1 MTRVQ
6 YVGDPTN
13 RVEVGDGSAVTVV
26 EALAASLAAAA
37 RHNPNDT
44 DPPAAVL
51 WSDPNAL
58 WQSVIPHLRRL
69 MPQLLVL
76 GEFDPELRTGPAIW
90 LRCMI
95 ERTLEHPRIPDDATP
110 AIYLPAVSRQVL
122 GAADT
127 CPDHLK
133 PLVELQFRG
142 VCWTQKSGRDW
153 TVEAFLVSKVGG
165 LGLDVARD
173 ADTRQSMLRAL
184 TELATTPVRALTG
197 RRIEAEDFDRLFS
210 SDPDRDLLVWL
221 NDAAGVKDEW
231 EAGRWSAFRSRCK
244 ADLGFDPDK
253 DGELAAAERLG
264 RREGA
269 WRSIWTRFV
278 ESPALYRGIPELLRR
293 AKPDELFVERSSWP
307 QENEADEDELRRA
320 LLELGGQAPPA
331 ARARVIEL
339 EHRHSERRDW
349 VWAKLGEAPLAHAV
363 AHLAVIAERSSTQ
376 LGGGSAA
383 EMARSYA
390 DGAWEIDAAALS
402 SIAAVKTAT
411 DTRAVSRALDAI
423 YRPWLEAAAVHLQSL
438 EANEPGAIRDAEAT
452 YETKV
457 ESGTV
462 MLFADGLRFDLAQR
476 LIERLHARGLSATC
490 AARWSG
496 LPTVT
501 ATAKPAVSPVRAGIT
516 GVSPGDDFRPVTA
529 AELRPLTP
537 DRFHRLLADAGI
549 AYLGATDDGDPAGR
563 AWTESGQIDRLG
575 HSLKGALA
583 GGIDSQ
589 IDSLLERVESLC
601 AAGWRE
607 VRVVTDHGWLWLPG
621 GLPKVELPKYLTRSR
636 WARCAAIAGES
647 AVQTPVVSWHWNLQA
662 PVAVAPGI
670 ACFEAGHEYAHGGVS
685 LQESLIPSVRVT
697 AGTRSAA
704 AQAKIT
710 DVAWVGLRCR
720 VRVDGAEGQLR
731 VDLRQRVGDP
741 ASSISTSRSVDDAG
755 AASLLVADDDLEGAS
770 AVVVVL
776 DAEDRVIAK
785 QSTIIGGEE

>member
-1 MTRVQ
+1 MAPDDQ
-6 YVGDPTN
+6 SG
-13 RVEVGDGSAVTVV
+13 VTVV

-44 DPPAAVL
+44 DAPAAVL
-51 WSDPNAL
+51 WSDPNAT
-58 WQSVIPHLRRL
+58 WQPVIPHLLRL

-76 GEFDPELRTGPAIW
+76 GEFDPERRTGPAIW
-90 LRCMI
+90 LRCMV
-95 ERTLEHPRIPDDATP
+95 ERTLESPHIPDDATP
-110 AIYLPAVSRQVL
+110 IFYLPAVSRQEL
-122 GAADT
+122 GAPDT
-127 CPDHLK
+127 CPDRLK

-153 TVEAFLVSKVGG
+153 TVEAFLVAKDGG

-173 ADTRQSMLRAL
+173 GDTRQSMLRAL
-184 TELATTPVRALTG
+184 AELATTPVRALTG

-221 NDAAGVKDEW
+221 NDAAGVRDGW
-231 EAGRWSAFRSRCK
+231 EPVRWSAFRSRCK
-244 ADLGFDPDK
+244 ADLDFDPEK
-253 DGELAAAERLG
+253 DGEIAAAERLG

-269 WRSIWTRFV
+269 WTSIWERFV
-278 ESPALYRGIPELLRR
+278 ESPALYGGVPDVLRR

-307 QENEADEDELRRA
+307 QENKADEDELRKA
-320 LLELGGQAPPA
+320 LLRLEDQAPPD

-339 EHRHSERRDW
+339 EYRHSERRDW

-363 AHLAVIAERSSTQ
+363 AHLAVIAERASTH

-390 DGAWEIDAAALS
+390 DGAWEIDAAALFSIS
-402 SIAAVKTAT
+402 SVKTAA
-411 DTRAVSRALDAI
+411 DTRAVSHALDAI
-423 YRPWLEAAAVHLQSL
+423 YRPWLEEAALHLQSL
-438 EANEPGAIRDAEAT
+438 EATDPGAIRDAEAT
-452 YETKV
+452 YETKI

-476 LIERLHARGLSATC
+476 MIERLRARELSATC

-501 ATAKPAVSPVRAGIT
+501 ATAKPAVSPVRAEIT

-529 AELRPLTP
+529 ADQRPVTP
-537 DRFHRLLADAGI
+537 DRFRRLLADAGF
-549 AYLGATDDGDPAGR
+549 AYLGATETGDPAGR
-563 AWTESGQIDRLG
+563 AWTESGQIDSLG

-583 GGIDSQ
+583 AGIDSQ
-589 IDSLLERVESLC
+589 IDSLVERVESLC

-607 VRVVTDHGWLWLPG
+607 VQVVTDHGWLWLPG
-621 GLPKVELPKYLTRSR
+621 GLPKVDLPKYLTRSR

-697 AGTRSAA
+697 AGKRSAA

-710 DVAWVGLRCR
+710 DVSWTGLRCR

-741 ASSISTSRSVDDAG
+741 ASSISTSRPVDDGG

>member
-1 MTRVQ
+1 MVPDNQST
-6 YVGDPTN
+6 
-13 RVEVGDGSAVTVV
+13 VTVI

-44 DPPAAVL
+44 DVPAAVL
-51 WSDPNAL
+51 WSDPNAI
-58 WQSVIPHLRRL
+58 WQPVIPHLRRL
-69 MPQLLVL
+69 MPHLLVL
-76 GEFDPELRTGPAIW
+76 GDFDPELRTGPAIW

-142 VCWTQKSGRDW
+142 VCWTQKNGRDW
-153 TVEAFLVSKVGG
+153 TVEAFLVSEVGG

-173 ADTRQSMLRAL
+173 ADTRRSMLRAL

-221 NDAAGVKDEW
+221 NDAAGAKDEW
-231 EAGRWSAFRSRCK
+231 AAARWSAFRSRCQ

-269 WRSIWTRFV
+269 WTSIWDRFV

-307 QENEADEDELRRA
+307 QDNEADEDELRRA
-320 LLELGGQAPPA
+320 LLDLEGQAPPA

-339 EHRHSERRDW
+339 ERRHAERRDW

-363 AHLAVIAERSSTQ
+363 AHLAVIAERASTQ

-390 DGAWEIDAAALS
+390 DGAWEIDAAALF
-402 SIAAVKTAT
+402 SIASVKTAA
-411 DTRAVSRALDAI
+411 DTRAVSHALDAI
-423 YRPWLEAAAVHLQSL
+423 YRPWLEEAALHLQSL
-438 EANEPGAIRDAEAT
+438 EATEPGAIRDAATT

-476 LIERLHARGLSATC
+476 MIDRLRARGLSATC

-529 AELRPLTP
+529 ADRRPVTP
-537 DRFHRLLADAGI
+537 DRFRRLLAEAGI
-549 AYLGATDDGDPAGR
+549 SYLGATDTGDPAGR
-563 AWTESGQIDRLG
+563 AWTESGQIDSLG

-583 GGIDSQ
+583 AGIEGQ
-589 IDSLLERVESLC
+589 IDSLVERVESLC

-607 VRVVTDHGWLWLPG
+607 VQVVTDHGWLWLPG
-621 GLPKVELPKYLTRSR
+621 GLPKADLPKYLTTNRG
-636 WARCAAIAGES
+636 ARCAAVKGES
-647 AVQTPVVSWHWNLQA
+647 AVETPVVGWHWNVQA

-697 AGTRSAA
+697 AGTRTVA

-710 DVAWVGLRCR
+710 EVAWVGLRCR
-720 VRVDGAEGQLR
+720 VRVDGAEGRLR

-741 ASSISTSRSVDDAG
+741 ASSVSMSRPVDDAG

>member
-1 MTRVQ
+1 MVPDNQ
-6 YVGDPTN
+6 
-13 RVEVGDGSAVTVV
+13 SKVTVI
-26 EALAASLAAAA
+26 EALAASLAGAA

-51 WSDPNAL
+51 WSDPSAL
-58 WQSVIPHLRRL
+58 WQPVVPHLRRL

-76 GEFDPELRTGPAIW
+76 GAFDPELRTGPAIW

-95 ERTLEHPRIPDDATP
+95 ERTLESPRIPEDATP
-110 AIYLPAVSRQVL
+110 TIYLPAVSRQEL

-153 TVEAFLVSKVGG
+153 TVEAFLGSKDGG
-165 LGLDVARD
+165 LGLDVSRD
-173 ADTRQSMLRAL
+173 GDTRQSMRRAL
-184 TELATTPVRALTG
+184 AELATTPVRALTG

-231 EAGRWSAFRSRCK
+231 EAARWSAFRSRCK

-269 WRSIWTRFV
+269 WRSIWYRFV

-307 QENEADEDELRRA
+307 QENETDEDELRRV
-320 LLELGGQAPPA
+320 LLELEGQAPPA

-349 VWAKLGEAPLAHAV
+349 VWAKLGDAPLAHAV

-390 DGAWEIDAAALS
+390 DGAWEIDAAALF
-402 SIAAVKTAT
+402 SIASVKTAA
-411 DTRAVSRALDAI
+411 DTRAVSHALNAI
-423 YRPWLEAAAVHLQSL
+423 YRPWLEEAAFHLQSL
-438 EANEPGAIRDAEAT
+438 EATDPGAIRDAEAT

-476 LIERLHARGLSATC
+476 MIERLGARGLSATC
-490 AARWSG
+490 TARWSG

-501 ATAKPAVSPVRAGIT
+501 ATAKPAVSPVRAEIT
-516 GVSPGDDFRPVTA
+516 GGSPGDDFRPVTA
-529 AELRPLTP
+529 ADQRPVTP
-537 DRFHRLLADAGI
+537 DRFRRLLADAGF
-549 AYLGATDDGDPAGR
+549 AYLGATETGDPAGR
-563 AWTESGQIDRLG
+563 AWTESGQIDSLG

-583 GGIDSQ
+583 GGIERQ
-589 IDSLLERVESLC
+589 IDSLVERVESLC
-601 AAGWRE
+601 GKGWRE
-607 VRVVTDHGWLWLPG
+607 VRVITDHGWLWLPG
-621 GLPKVELPKYLTRSR
+621 GLPKADLPKYLTTNRG
-636 WARCAAIAGES
+636 ARCAAIKGES
-647 AVQTPVVSWHWNLQA
+647 AVETPVVSWHWNVQER
-662 PVAVAPGI
+662 VAVAPGI
-670 ACFEAGHEYAHGGVS
+670 ACFEAGREYAHGGVS

-697 AGTRSAA
+697 AGKRSAV

-710 DVAWVGLRCR
+710 DVTWVGLRCR

-741 ASSISTSRSVDDAG
+741 SSSVSTARPVDDAG

-776 DAEDRVIAK
+776 DVEDRVIAK

>member
-1 MTRVQ
+1 M
-6 YVGDPTN
+6 
-13 RVEVGDGSAVTVV
+13 
-26 EALAASLAAAA
+26 
-37 RHNPNDT
+37 
-44 DPPAAVL
+44 
-51 WSDPNAL
+51 
-58 WQSVIPHLRRL
+58 
-69 MPQLLVL
+69 ML
-76 GEFDPELRTGPAIW
+76 GEFDPELRKGPAIW

-95 ERTLEHPRIPDDATP
+95 ERTLEYPRIPEDVTP
-110 AIYLPAVSRQVL
+110 IVYLPAVSRQVL

-142 VCWTQKSGRDW
+142 VCWTQTNGRDW
-153 TVEAFLVSKVGG
+153 TVEAFLLSKDGG

-173 ADTRQSMLRAL
+173 ADTRQSMTRAL

-197 RRIEAEDFDRLFS
+197 RRIDAEDFDRLFS

-221 NDAAGVKDEW
+221 NDPAGMRDGW
-231 EAGRWSAFRSRCK
+231 EPARWSAFRSRCK
-244 ADLGFDPDK
+244 ADLGFDPEK

-269 WRSIWTRFV
+269 WESIWNRFA
-278 ESPALYRGIPELLRR
+278 ESPALHEGIPELLRR

-307 QENEADEDELRRA
+307 QDNKAAEDDLRRD
-320 LLELGGQAPPA
+320 LLELEGQAPPA
-331 ARARVIEL
+331 ARERVIDL
-339 EHRHSERRDW
+339 DHRHAERRGW
-349 VWAKLGEAPLAHAV
+349 VWAKLDEAPLAHAV
-363 AHLAVIAERSSTQ
+363 AHLAVIAERASTQ
-376 LGGGSAA
+376 LGGASAA

-402 SIAAVKTAT
+402 SMAAVRTTA
-411 DTRAVSRALDAI
+411 DSQAVSSSLEVI
-423 YRPWLEAAAVHLQSL
+423 YRPWLEAAAYHLQSL
-438 EANEPGAIRDAEAT
+438 ESSEPGAIREDGAAYDT
-452 YETKV
+452 NV

-476 LIERLHARGLSATC
+476 LIERLRSRGLST
-490 AARWSG
+490 AASSMWSG

-501 ATAKPAVSPVRAGIT
+501 ATAKPAVSPVSSGIT

-529 AELRPLTP
+529 DDRRPLTP
-537 DRFHRLLADAGI
+537 DRFRRLLADAGF
-549 AYLGATDDGDPAGR
+549 ACLDPMDTGDPAGR

-583 GGIDSQ
+583 GGIDRQ
-589 IDSLLERVESLC
+589 IELLAERVESLC

-621 GLPKVELPKYLTRSR
+621 GLPKVELPKYLTMSR

-647 AVQTPVVSWHWNLQA
+647 VVETPVVSWHWNVQA
-662 PVAVAPGI
+662 QVAIAPGI

-697 AGTRSAA
+697 AGKRSPTTHTTIA
-704 AQAKIT
+704 
-710 DVAWVGLRCR
+710 DVAWIGLRCR
-720 VRVDGAEGQLR
+720 VRVGGAEGALH
-731 VDLRQRVGDP
+731 VDLRGRVGDA
-741 ASSISTSRSVDDAG
+741 ASSVSLPRQVDDAG
-755 AASLLVADDDLEGAS
+755 AASLLVADDDLEGTS

>member
-1 MTRVQ
+1 MAPDDQ
-6 YVGDPTN
+6 PG
-13 RVEVGDGSAVTVV
+13 VTVI
-26 EALAASLAAAA
+26 EALAASLASAA

-51 WSDPNAL
+51 WSDPNAT
-58 WQSVIPHLRRL
+58 WQPVIPHLRRL
-69 MPQLLVL
+69 MPQLLLL
-76 GEFDPELRTGPAIW
+76 GEFDPERRTGPAIW

-95 ERTLEHPRIPDDATP
+95 ERTLESPRIPDDATP
-110 AIYLPAVSRQVL
+110 IIYLPAVSRQEL
-122 GAADT
+122 GAPDT

-153 TVEAFLVSKVGG
+153 TVEAFLKSKDGG

-184 TELATTPVRALTG
+184 AELATTPVRVLTG

-210 SDPDRDLLVWL
+210 SDPDRDVLVWL
-221 NDAAGVKDEW
+221 NDAAGARDGW
-231 EAGRWSAFRSRCK
+231 EPARWSAFRSRCK
-244 ADLGFDPDK
+244 ADLDFDPQK
-253 DGELAAAERLG
+253 DGDLVAAERLG

-269 WRSIWTRFV
+269 WTSIWDRFV
-278 ESPALYRGIPELLRR
+278 ESPALYGGIPELLRR

-307 QENEADEDELRRA
+307 QENRADEDELRKA
-320 LLELGGQAPPA
+320 LLELKDQAPPA
-331 ARARVIEL
+331 GRAQVIEL
-339 EHRHSERRDW
+339 EHRHAERRDW

-363 AHLAVIAERSSTQ
+363 AHLSVIAERASTH

-390 DGAWEIDAAALS
+390 DGAWEIDAAALFSIS
-402 SIAAVKTAT
+402 SVKTAA
-411 DTRAVSRALDAI
+411 DTRAVSHALDAI
-423 YRPWLEAAAVHLQSL
+423 YRPWLEEAALHLQSL
-438 EANEPGAIRDAEAT
+438 ETTEPGAIRDAQAT

-462 MLFADGLRFDLAQR
+462 ILFADGLRFDLAQR
-476 LIERLHARGLSATC
+476 MIERLRARGLSATC
-490 AARWSG
+490 FARWSG

-501 ATAKPAVSPVRAGIT
+501 ATAKPAVSPVRAEIT

-529 AELRPLTP
+529 ADQRPVTP
-537 DRFHRLLADAGI
+537 DRFRRLLADAGF
-549 AYLGATDDGDPAGR
+549 AYLVATDTGAPAGR
-563 AWTESGQIDRLG
+563 AWTESGQIDSLG

-583 GGIDSQ
+583 AGIDSQ
-589 IDSLLERVESLC
+589 IDALVERVESLC

-607 VRVVTDHGWLWLPG
+607 VQVVTDHGWLWLPG
-621 GLPKVELPKYLTRSR
+621 GLPKVDLPMYLTRSR
-636 WARCAAIAGES
+636 GARCASIKGES
-647 AVQTPVVSWHWNLQA
+647 AVETPVVSWHWNAQA
-662 PVAVAPGI
+662 QVAVAPGI
-670 ACFEAGHEYAHGGVS
+670 ACFGAGHEYAHGGVS
-685 LQESLIPSVRVT
+685 LQESLIPSIRVT
-697 AGTRSAA
+697 AGRGSRET
-704 AQAKIT
+704 QAKIA
-710 DVAWVGLRCR
+710 DVSWVGLRCR
-720 VRVDGAEGQLR
+720 VRVDGASGKLR

-741 ASSISTSRSVDDAG
+741 ASSVSTSRPVDDVG

>member
-1 MTRVQ
+1 MAADDQ
-6 YVGDPTN
+6 
-13 RVEVGDGSAVTVV
+13 SAVTVI

-51 WSDPNAL
+51 WSDPNTT
-58 WQSVIPHLRRL
+58 WQPVVPHLRRL

-95 ERTLEHPRIPDDATP
+95 ERTLESPLIPDDATP
-110 AIYLPAVSRQVL
+110 AIYLPGVSRQEL
-122 GAADT
+122 GAPDT

-133 PLVELQFRG
+133 PLAELQFRG

-153 TVEAFLVSKVGG
+153 TVEAFLMSKDGG

-173 ADTRQSMLRAL
+173 GNTRRSMLRAL
-184 TELATTPVRALTG
+184 AELATTPVRALTG

-210 SDPDRDLLVWL
+210 SDPDRDVLVWL
-221 NDAAGVKDEW
+221 NDAAGVRDGW
-231 EAGRWSAFRSRCK
+231 ESARWSAFRSRCQTNL
-244 ADLGFDPDK
+244 DFDPEK
-253 DGELAAAERLG
+253 DGEIAAAERLG
-264 RREGA
+264 RREGT
-269 WRSIWTRFV
+269 WTSIWDRFV
-278 ESPALYRGIPELLRR
+278 ESPALYGGIPELLRR

-307 QENEADEDELRRA
+307 QENKSDEGELRKA
-320 LLELGGQAPPA
+320 LLRLEDQAPPA

-349 VWAKLGEAPLAHAV
+349 VWAKLAEAPLAHAV
-363 AHLAVIAERSSTQ
+363 AHLAVIAERASTH

-390 DGAWEIDAAALS
+390 EGAWEIDAAALFSIS
-402 SIAAVKTAT
+402 SVKTAA
-411 DTRAVSRALDAI
+411 DTRAVSHALDAI
-423 YRPWLEAAAVHLQSL
+423 YRPWLEEAALHLQSL
-438 EANEPGAIRDAEAT
+438 ETADPGAIRDAEAT

-476 LIERLHARGLSATC
+476 MIERLHARGLSATC

-501 ATAKPAVSPVRAGIT
+501 ATAKPAVSPVRAKIT

-529 AELRPLTP
+529 ADQRPVTP
-537 DRFHRLLADAGI
+537 DRFRRLLADAGFT
-549 AYLGATDDGDPAGR
+549 YLGATETGDPVGR
-563 AWTESGQIDRLG
+563 AWTESGQIDSLG

-583 GGIDSQ
+583 AGIDSQ
-589 IDSLLERVESLC
+589 IDSLVERVESLC

-607 VRVVTDHGWLWLPG
+607 VQVVTDHGWLWLPG
-621 GLPKVELPKYLTRSR
+621 GLPKVDLPKYLTRSR

-697 AGTRSAA
+697 AGKRSAA

-710 DVAWVGLRCR
+710 DVSWVGLR
-720 VRVDGAEGQLR
+720 L
-731 VDLRQRVGDP
+731 
-741 ASSISTSRSVDDAG
+741 
-755 AASLLVADDDLEGAS
+755 SL
-770 AVVVVL
+770 
-776 DAEDRVIAK
+776 IH
-785 QSTIIGGEE
+785 I

>member
-1 MTRVQ
+1 MVPDNQ
-6 YVGDPTN
+6 
-13 RVEVGDGSAVTVV
+13 SKVTVI
-26 EALAASLAAAA
+26 EALAASLAGAA

-44 DPPAAVL
+44 DAPVAVL

-58 WQSVIPHLRRL
+58 WQPVIPHLRRL

-110 AIYLPAVSRQVL
+110 AIYLPAVSRQEL
-122 GAADT
+122 GAADS

-153 TVEAFLVSKVGG
+153 TVEAFLGSKDGG
-165 LGLDVARD
+165 LGLDVSRD
-173 ADTRQSMLRAL
+173 GDTRQSMRRAL
-184 TELATTPVRALTG
+184 AELATTPVRALTG

-231 EAGRWSAFRSRCK
+231 EAARWSAFRSRCK

-269 WRSIWTRFV
+269 WRSIWYRFV

-307 QENEADEDELRRA
+307 QENETDEDELRRV
-320 LLELGGQAPPA
+320 LLELEGQAPPA

-363 AHLAVIAERSSTQ
+363 GHLAVIAEGASTQ

-390 DGAWEIDAAALS
+390 DGAWKVDAAALS

-438 EANEPGAIRDAEAT
+438 EASEPGAIRDAEAT
-452 YETKV
+452 YDTKV

-462 MLFADGLRFDLAQR
+462 VLFADGLRFDLAQR
-476 LIERLHARGLSATC
+476 LIERLRARGLSATG

-516 GVSPGDDFRPVTA
+516 GVSPGDDFQPVTA
-529 AELRPLTP
+529 ADLRPLTP
-537 DRFHRLLADAGI
+537 DRFRRLLADAGI

-589 IDSLLERVESLC
+589 IDSLVERIESLC
-601 AAGWRE
+601 TAGWRE
-607 VRVVTDHGWLWLPG
+607 VQVVTDHGWLWLPG

-647 AVQTPVVSWHWNLQA
+647 AVQTPVVSWHWNAQA
-662 PVAVAPGI
+662 QVAVAPGI

-697 AGTRSAA
+697 AGKRSAA

-741 ASSISTSRSVDDAG
+741 SSSVSTSRPVDDAG

>member
-1 MTRVQ
+1 MAPDDQSGV
-6 YVGDPTN
+6 
-13 RVEVGDGSAVTVV
+13 AVI

-51 WSDPNAL
+51 WSDPNAT
-58 WQSVIPHLRRL
+58 WQPVIPHLRRL

-76 GEFDPELRTGPAIW
+76 GEFDPDVRTGPAIW

-95 ERTLEHPRIPDDATP
+95 ERTLESPRIPDDATP
-110 AIYLPAVSRQVL
+110 TIYLPAVSRQEL
-122 GAADT
+122 GAPDT

-153 TVEAFLVSKVGG
+153 TVEAFLMSKDGG

-173 ADTRQSMLRAL
+173 GNTRRSMLRAL
-184 TELATTPVRALTG
+184 AELATTPVRALTG
-197 RRIEAEDFDRLFS
+197 RRIDAEDFDRLFS
-210 SDPDRDLLVWL
+210 SDPDRDVLVWL
-221 NDAAGVKDEW
+221 NDAAGVRDGW
-231 EAGRWSAFRSRCK
+231 EPARWSAFRSRCK
-244 ADLGFDPDK
+244 ADLDFDPEK
-253 DGELAAAERLG
+253 DGEIAAAERLG
-264 RREGA
+264 RREGT
-269 WRSIWTRFV
+269 WSSIWDRFV
-278 ESPALYRGIPELLRR
+278 ESPALYGGIPELLRR

-307 QENEADEDELRRA
+307 QENGAEEDELRKA
-320 LLELGGQAPPA
+320 LLRLEDQAPPA
-331 ARARVIEL
+331 ARERVIEL
-339 EHRHSERRDW
+339 ERRHAERRDW

-363 AHLAVIAERSSTQ
+363 AHLAVIAERASTH

-390 DGAWEIDAAALS
+390 DGAWQIDAAALFSIS
-402 SIAAVKTAT
+402 SVKTAA
-411 DTRAVSRALDAI
+411 DTLAVSHALDAI
-423 YRPWLEAAAVHLQSL
+423 YRPWLEEAALHLQSL
-438 EANEPGAIRDAEAT
+438 EATDPGAIRDAEAA
-452 YETKV
+452 YDTKV

-476 LIERLHARGLSATC
+476 MIQRLRARGLSATC

-501 ATAKPAVSPVRAGIT
+501 ATAKPAVSPVRAEIT

-529 AELRPLTP
+529 ADQRPVTP
-537 DRFHRLLADAGI
+537 DRFRRLLADAGF
-549 AYLGATDDGDPAGR
+549 AYLVATETGDPARR
-563 AWTESGQIDRLG
+563 AWTESGQIDSLG

-583 GGIDSQ
+583 AGIDSQ
-589 IDSLLERVESLC
+589 IDSLVERVESLC
-601 AAGWRE
+601 AAGWSE
-607 VRVVTDHGWLWLPG
+607 VHVVTDHGWLWLPG
-621 GLPKVELPKYLTRSR
+621 GLPKVDLPKYLTRSR

-685 LQESLIPSVRVT
+685 LQESLIPTVRVT
-697 AGTRSAA
+697 AGKRFGA

-710 DVAWVGLRCR
+710 DVSWVGLRCR

-741 ASSISTSRSVDDAG
+741 ASSISTSRPVDDTG

-776 DAEDRVIAK
+776 DVEDRVIAK

>member
-1 MTRVQ
+1 MVPDTQ
-6 YVGDPTN
+6 ST
-13 RVEVGDGSAVTVV
+13 VTVI
-26 EALAASLAAAA
+26 EALAASLVAAA

-44 DPPAAVL
+44 ERPAAVL
-51 WSDPNAL
+51 WSDPNAT
-58 WQSVIPHLRRL
+58 WQPVIPHLRRL
-69 MPQLLVL
+69 MPHLLVL
-76 GEFDPELRTGPAIW
+76 GDFDPELRTGPAIW

-142 VCWTQKSGRDW
+142 VCWTQKNGRDW
-153 TVEAFLVSKVGG
+153 TVEAFLVSEVGG

-173 ADTRQSMLRAL
+173 ADTRRSMLRAL

-210 SDPDRDLLVWL
+210 SDSDRDLLVWL

-231 EAGRWSAFRSRCK
+231 AAARWSAFRSRCR
-244 ADLGFDPDK
+244 ADLGFDPEK

-269 WRSIWTRFV
+269 WTSIWDRFV
-278 ESPALYRGIPELLRR
+278 ESPALYGGIPELLSR

-307 QENEADEDELRRA
+307 QENEADEDELRKA
-320 LLELGGQAPPA
+320 LLDLEGQAPPA
-331 ARARVIEL
+331 ARAKVIEL
-339 EHRHSERRDW
+339 ERRHAERRDW

-363 AHLAVIAERSSTQ
+363 AHLAVIAERASTQ

-390 DGAWEIDAAALS
+390 DGAWEIDAAALF
-402 SIAAVKTAT
+402 SIASVKTAA
-411 DTRAVSRALDAI
+411 DTRAVSHALDAI
-423 YRPWLEAAAVHLQSL
+423 YRPWLEAAALHLQSL
-438 EANEPGAIRDAEAT
+438 EATEPGAIRDAATT
-452 YETKV
+452 YEAKV

-476 LIERLHARGLSATC
+476 MVERLRARGLSATC

-516 GVSPGDDFRPVTA
+516 GVSPGDDFRPVTSSDR
-529 AELRPLTP
+529 RPVTP
-537 DRFHRLLADAGI
+537 DRFRRLLADAGI
-549 AYLGATDDGDPAGR
+549 AYLGATETGDPAGR
-563 AWTESGQIDRLG
+563 AWTESGQIDSLG

-583 GGIDSQ
+583 AGIEGQ
-589 IDSLLERVESLC
+589 IDSLVERVESLC

-607 VRVVTDHGWLWLPG
+607 VQVVTDHGWLWLPG
-621 GLPKVELPKYLTRSR
+621 GLPKADLPKYLTTNRG
-636 WARCAAIAGES
+636 ARCAAVKGES
-647 AVQTPVVSWHWNLQA
+647 AVETPVVGWHWNVQA

-720 VRVDGAEGQLR
+720 VRVDGAEGRLR

-741 ASSISTSRSVDDAG
+741 ASSVSTARPVDDAG

>member
-1 MTRVQ
+1 MAPDDQ
-6 YVGDPTN
+6 A
-13 RVEVGDGSAVTVV
+13 AVTVI

-44 DPPAAVL
+44 DAPAAVL
-51 WSDPNAL
+51 WSDPSAT
-58 WQSVIPHLRRL
+58 WRPVIPHLLRL
-69 MPQLLVL
+69 IPQLLVL
-76 GEFDPELRTGPAIW
+76 GEFDPERRTGPAIW

-95 ERTLEHPRIPDDATP
+95 ERTMESPWIPDDATP
-110 AIYLPAVSRQVL
+110 AIYLPGVSRQEL
-122 GAADT
+122 GAPDT
-127 CPDHLK
+127 CPDRLK

-153 TVEAFLVSKVGG
+153 TVEAFLTSKSGG

-184 TELATTPVRALTG
+184 AELATTPVRVLTG

-210 SDPDRDLLVWL
+210 SDPDRDVLVWL
-221 NDAAGVKDEW
+221 NDAAGVRDGW
-231 EAGRWSAFRSRCK
+231 EPARWSAFRSRCK
-244 ADLGFDPDK
+244 ADLDFDPQK
-253 DGELAAAERLG
+253 DGDLAAAERLG

-269 WRSIWTRFV
+269 WTSIWDRFV
-278 ESPALYRGIPELLRR
+278 ESPALYGGIPELLRR
-293 AKPDELFVERSSWP
+293 ARPDELFVERSSWP
-307 QENEADEDELRRA
+307 QENEADEDELRKA
-320 LLELGGQAPPA
+320 LLELKDQAPPA
-331 ARARVIEL
+331 ARARIIEL
-339 EHRHSERRDW
+339 EHRHAERRDW
-349 VWAKLGEAPLAHAV
+349 VWAKLGEAPLVHAV
-363 AHLAVIAERSSTQ
+363 AHLAGIAERASTY

-383 EMARSYA
+383 EMARSYV
-390 DGAWEIDAAALS
+390 DGAWEIDAAALFSIS
-402 SIAAVKTAT
+402 SVKTAA
-411 DTRAVSRALDAI
+411 DTRAVSHALDAI
-423 YRPWLEAAAVHLQSL
+423 YRPWLEEAALHLQRL
-438 EANEPGAIRDAEAT
+438 EATDPRAIRDAEAT
-452 YETKV
+452 YEAMV

-462 MLFADGLRFDLAQR
+462 ILFADGLRFDLAQR
-476 LIERLHARGLSATC
+476 MIERLRALGLSATC
-490 AARWSG
+490 TARWSG

-501 ATAKPAVSPVRAGIT
+501 ATAKPAVSPVRAEIT

-529 AELRPLTP
+529 ADQRPVTP
-537 DRFHRLLADAGI
+537 DRFRRLLADAGF
-549 AYLGATDDGDPAGR
+549 AYLVATDTGDPAGR
-563 AWTESGQIDRLG
+563 AWTESGQIDSLG

-583 GGIDSQ
+583 AGIDSQ
-589 IDSLLERVESLC
+589 IDSLVERVESLC

-607 VRVVTDHGWLWLPG
+607 VQVVTDHGWLWLPG
-621 GLPKVELPKYLTRSR
+621 GLPKVDLPKYLTRSR

-697 AGTRSAA
+697 AGKRSAA

-710 DVAWVGLRCR
+710 DVSWVGLRCR

-741 ASSISTSRSVDDAG
+741 ASSVSTSRSVDDVG

>member
-1 MTRVQ
+1 M
-6 YVGDPTN
+6 
-13 RVEVGDGSAVTVV
+13 
-26 EALAASLAAAA
+26 
-37 RHNPNDT
+37 
-44 DPPAAVL
+44 
-51 WSDPNAL
+51 
-58 WQSVIPHLRRL
+58 
-69 MPQLLVL
+69 
-76 GEFDPELRTGPAIW
+76 
-90 LRCMI
+90 
-95 ERTLEHPRIPDDATP
+95 
-110 AIYLPAVSRQVL
+110 
-122 GAADT
+122 
-127 CPDHLK
+127 
-133 PLVELQFRG
+133 
-142 VCWTQKSGRDW
+142 
-153 TVEAFLVSKVGG
+153 
-165 LGLDVARD
+165 
-173 ADTRQSMLRAL
+173 
-184 TELATTPVRALTG
+184 RALTG

-221 NDAAGVKDEW
+221 NDAAGAKDEW
-231 EAGRWSAFRSRCK
+231 AAARWSAFRSRCR
-244 ADLGFDPDK
+244 ADLGFDPEK

-269 WRSIWTRFV
+269 WTSIWDRFV
-278 ESPALYRGIPELLRR
+278 ESPALYGGIPELLSR

-307 QENEADEDELRRA
+307 QENEADEDELRKA
-320 LLELGGQAPPA
+320 LLELEGQAPPA
-331 ARARVIEL
+331 ARAKVIEL
-339 EHRHSERRDW
+339 ERRHAERRDW

-363 AHLAVIAERSSTQ
+363 AHLAVIAERASTH

-390 DGAWEIDAAALS
+390 DGAWEIDAAALF
-402 SIAAVKTAT
+402 SIASVKTAA
-411 DTRAVSRALDAI
+411 DTRAVSHALDAI
-423 YRPWLEAAAVHLQSL
+423 YRPWLEAAALHLQSL
-438 EANEPGAIRDAEAT
+438 EATEPGAIRDAATT

-476 LIERLHARGLSATC
+476 MVERLRARGLSATC

-529 AELRPLTP
+529 ADRRPVTP
-537 DRFHRLLADAGI
+537 DRFRRLLADAGI
-549 AYLGATDDGDPAGR
+549 AYLGATETGDPAGR
-563 AWTESGQIDRLG
+563 AWTESGQIDSLG

-583 GGIDSQ
+583 AGIEGQ
-589 IDSLLERVESLC
+589 IDSLVERVESLC

-607 VRVVTDHGWLWLPG
+607 VQVVTDHGWLWLPG
-621 GLPKVELPKYLTRSR
+621 GLPKADLPKYLTTNRG
-636 WARCAAIAGES
+636 ARCAAVKGES
-647 AVQTPVVSWHWNLQA
+647 AVETPVVGWHWNVQA

-697 AGTRSAA
+697 AGTRTAA
-704 AQAKIT
+704 AQTKIT

-720 VRVDGAEGQLR
+720 VRVDDTEGRLR

-741 ASSISTSRSVDDAG
+741 ASSVSTPRPVDDAG
-755 AASLLVADDDLEGAS
+755 AVSLLVADDDLEGAS

>member
-1 MTRVQ
+1 MAPDLASPSTDDR
-6 YVGDPTN
+6 
-13 RVEVGDGSAVTVV
+13 SAVTVI
-26 EALAASLAAAA
+26 EALAASLAGAA

-51 WSDPNAL
+51 WSDPNAI
-58 WQSVIPHLRRL
+58 WQPVIPHLLRL

-76 GEFDPELRTGPAIW
+76 GDFDPELRTGPAIW

-110 AIYLPAVSRQVL
+110 TIYLPAVSRQAL

-153 TVEAFLVSKVGG
+153 TVEAFLVSRDGG

-173 ADTRQSMLRAL
+173 GDTRQSMLRAL

-231 EAGRWSAFRSRCK
+231 EPARWSAFRSRCR
-244 ADLGFDPDK
+244 ADLGFDPEK

-269 WRSIWTRFV
+269 WTSIWDRFA

-307 QENEADEDELRRA
+307 QDNAADEDEVRTA
-320 LLELGGQAPPA
+320 LLELAGQAPPA

-339 EHRHSERRDW
+339 EHRHAERRDW

-363 AHLAVIAERSSTQ
+363 AHLAVIAEGASTQ
-376 LGGGSAA
+376 LGGRSAA

-402 SIAAVKTAT
+402 SIAAVQTAT
-411 DTRAVSRALDAI
+411 DTRAVSRALDAV
-423 YRPWLEAAAVHLQSL
+423 YRPWLEAAAFHLQSL
-438 EANEPGAIRDAEAT
+438 EGTEPGAIRDAEAT
-452 YETKV
+452 YEAKV

-476 LIERLHARGLSATC
+476 LIERLRARGLSATC

-529 AELRPLTP
+529 ADLRPLTP
-537 DRFHRLLADAGI
+537 DRFRRLLADAGI
-549 AYLGATDDGDPAGR
+549 AYLGAADDGDPAGR

-583 GGIDSQ
+583 GEIDRQ
-589 IDSLLERVESLC
+589 IGSLVERVESLC

-607 VRVVTDHGWLWLPG
+607 VQVVTDHGWLWLPG
-621 GLPKVELPKYLTRSR
+621 GLPKVELPTYLTRSR

-647 AVQTPVVSWHWNLQA
+647 AVRTPVVSWHWNVQA

-670 ACFEAGHEYAHGGVS
+670 ACFGAGNEYAHGGVS

-697 AGTRSAA
+697 AGARSAA

-720 VRVDGAEGQLR
+720 IRVDGAAGRLR

-741 ASSISTSRSVDDAG
+741 ASSIGTSRPVDDAG

-776 DAEDRVIAK
+776 DVEDRVIAK

>member
-1 MTRVQ
+1 MRRVPA
-6 YVGDPTN
+6 DD
-13 RVEVGDGSAVTVV
+13 RSAATVI
-26 EALAASLAAAA
+26 EALAASLAGAA

-51 WSDPNAL
+51 WSDPNAI
-58 WQSVIPHLRRL
+58 WQPVIPHLRRL

-76 GEFDPELRTGPAIW
+76 GAFDPELRTGPAIW

-95 ERTLEHPRIPDDATP
+95 ERTLEHPRIPNDATP
-110 AIYLPAVSRQVL
+110 TIYLPAVSRQVL

-127 CPDHLK
+127 CPEHLK

-153 TVEAFLVSKVGG
+153 TVEAFLVSNDGG

-210 SDPDRDLLVWL
+210 SDPDRDVLVWL
-221 NDAAGVKDEW
+221 NDAAGVRDGW
-231 EAGRWSAFRSRCK
+231 EPARWSAFRSRCK
-244 ADLGFDPDK
+244 VDLGFDPEK
-253 DGELAAAERLG
+253 DGDLAAAEGLG
-264 RREGA
+264 RRDGA
-269 WRSIWTRFV
+269 WRSIWNRFA
-278 ESPALYRGIPELLRR
+278 ESPALYGSIPELLSR
-293 AKPDELFVERSSWP
+293 ARPDELFVERSSWP
-307 QENEADEDELRRA
+307 QDNKTDEDELRRA
-320 LLELGGQAPPA
+320 LLKLEGQAPQA

-339 EHRHSERRDW
+339 EHRHAERRGW
-349 VWAKLGEAPLAHAV
+349 VWAKLHEAPLAHAV
-363 AHLAVIAERSSTQ
+363 AHLAVIAERASTQ

-402 SIAAVKTAT
+402 SMAAVKTAA
-411 DTRAVSRALDAI
+411 DSLAVSRALDAI
-423 YRPWLEAAAVHLQSL
+423 YRPWLEAAAFHLQSL
-438 EANEPGAIRDAEAT
+438 EATEPGAIREGGAAYDT
-452 YETKV
+452 NV
-457 ESGTV
+457 EPGTV
-462 MLFADGLRFDLAQR
+462 MLFADGLRFDLCQH
-476 LIERLHARGLSATC
+476 LIERLRTRGFSATVTS
-490 AARWSG
+490 RWSG

-501 ATAKPAVSPVRAGIT
+501 ATAKPAVSPVSAEIT

-529 AELRPLTP
+529 ADRRPLTP
-537 DRFHRLLADAGI
+537 DRFRRLLADAGF
-549 AYLGATDDGDPAGR
+549 ACLDATDTGDPAGR

-583 GGIDSQ
+583 AGIDSQ
-589 IDSLLERVESLC
+589 IELLVERVGSLC

-647 AVQTPVVSWHWNLQA
+647 AVETPVVSWHWNVQA
-662 PVAVAPGI
+662 QVAVAPGI

-697 AGTRSAA
+697 AGKRSPVTPT
-704 AQAKIT
+704 KIT

-720 VRVDGAEGQLR
+720 VRVDGAGGQLH
-731 VDLRQRVGDP
+731 VDLRGRVGDP
-741 ASSISTSRSVDDAG
+741 ASSVSTSRPVDDSG
-755 AASLLVADDDLEGAS
+755 ATSLLVPDDDLEGAPT
-770 AVVVVL
+770 VVVVL

>member
-1 MTRVQ
+1 
-6 YVGDPTN
+6 
-13 RVEVGDGSAVTVV
+13 
-26 EALAASLAAAA
+26 
-37 RHNPNDT
+37 
-44 DPPAAVL
+44 
-51 WSDPNAL
+51 
-58 WQSVIPHLRRL
+58 
-69 MPQLLVL
+69 
-76 GEFDPELRTGPAIW
+76 
-90 LRCMI
+90 MI
-95 ERTLEHPRIPDDATP
+95 ERTLESPLIPDDVTP
-110 AIYLPAVSRQVL
+110 TIYLPAVSRQVL

-133 PLVELQFRG
+133 PLVELQYRG

-153 TVEAFLVSKVGG
+153 TVEAFLVSNDGG

-173 ADTRQSMLRAL
+173 ADTRRSMLRAL
-184 TELATTPVRALTG
+184 TELATTPVRALRG

-221 NDAAGVKDEW
+221 NDAAGVRDGW
-231 EAGRWSAFRSRCK
+231 EAARWSAFRSRCK
-244 ADLGFDPDK
+244 AVLGFDPEK

-269 WRSIWTRFV
+269 WVSIWNRFV
-278 ESPALYRGIPELLRR
+278 ESPALYGGISELLRR

-307 QENEADEDELRRA
+307 QDNKTDEDELRRA
-320 LLELGGQAPPA
+320 LLELEGQPPPA

-339 EHRHSERRDW
+339 EHRHAERRDW
-349 VWAKLGEAPLAHAV
+349 VWAKLHEAPLAHAI
-363 AHLAVIAERSSTQ
+363 AHLAVIAERASKE
-376 LGGGSAA
+376 LGGRNAA

-390 DGAWEIDAAALS
+390 AGAWEIDAAALS
-402 SIAAVKTAT
+402 SMAAVKTTA

-423 YRPWLEAAAVHLQSL
+423 YRPWLEAAAIHLQSL
-438 EANEPGAIRDAEAT
+438 EATDSGAIRDGEASYDYDT
-452 YETKV
+452 NV

-476 LIERLHARGLSATC
+476 LIERLRTRGLSVTATT
-490 AARWSG
+490 RWSG

-529 AELRPLTP
+529 ADRRPLTP
-537 DRFHRLLADAGI
+537 DRFRRLLAEAGF
-549 AYLGATDDGDPAGR
+549 AYLGATDTGDPAGR

-583 GGIDSQ
+583 AAIDSQ
-589 IDSLLERVESLC
+589 IELLVERVESLC

-621 GLPKVELPKYLTRSR
+621 GLPKVDLPKYLTRSR

-647 AVQTPVVSWHWNLQA
+647 AVETPVVSWHWNVQA
-662 PVAVAPGI
+662 QVAVAPGI

-697 AGTRSAA
+697 AGKRSPAA
-704 AQAKIT
+704 HTKIT
-710 DVAWVGLRCR
+710 DVVWVGLRCR
-720 VRVDGAEGQLR
+720 VRVDGAEGQLH
-731 VDLRQRVGDP
+731 VDLRGRVGD
-741 ASSISTSRSVDDAG
+741 ATSSVSTSRPVDDAG

-776 DAEDRVIAK
+776 DAEGRVIAK

>member
-6 YVGDPTN
+6 YVGDPTD
-13 RVEVGDGSAVTVV
+13 RAEVGDGAAVTVV
-26 EALAASLAAAA
+26 EALAASLAGAA

-44 DPPAAVL
+44 VPPAAIL

-58 WQSVIPHLRRL
+58 WKPVIPHLRRL

-110 AIYLPAVSRQVL
+110 TIYLPAVSRQEL

-142 VCWTQKSGRDW
+142 ICWTQKSGRDW
-153 TVEAFLVSKVGG
+153 TVEAFLVSKDGG
-165 LGLDVARD
+165 LGLDVSRD
-173 ADTRQSMLRAL
+173 GDTRRSMVQAL
-184 TELATTPVRALTG
+184 TELATTPVRVLTG

-210 SDPDRDLLVWL
+210 ADPDRDLLVWL
-221 NDAAGVKDEW
+221 NDAAGVRDRW
-231 EAGRWSAFRSRCK
+231 VAGRWSAFRSRCK
-244 ADLGFDPDK
+244 ADLGFDPEK
-253 DGELAAAERLG
+253 DGELAAAELLG

-269 WRSIWTRFV
+269 WKSVWNRFA
-278 ESPALYRGIPELLRR
+278 ESPALYGSVPELLRR
-293 AKPDELFVERSSWP
+293 AKPGELFVERSSWP
-307 QENEADEDELRRA
+307 QDNKTDEDELRRD
-320 LLELGGQAPPA
+320 LLELETRAPPA

-339 EHRHSERRDW
+339 AHRHARRRGW
-349 VWAKLGEAPLAHAV
+349 VWAKLGQAPLARAV
-363 AHLAVIAERSSTQ
+363 AHLAVIAKQAPAQPR
-376 LGGGSAA
+376 GASAA

-390 DGAWEIDAAALS
+390 GGAWEVDAAALS
-402 SIAAVKTAT
+402 SMAAVRTAA
-411 DTRAVSRALDAI
+411 DSQAVSRALDAI
-423 YRPWLEAAAVHLQSL
+423 YRPWLEAAALHLQSL
-438 EANEPGAIRDAEAT
+438 AATEPGAIRDRGAAYEAS
-452 YETKV
+452 V
-457 ESGTV
+457 EVGTV
-462 MLFADGLRFDLAQR
+462 MLFADGLRFDLSQR
-476 LIERLHARGLSATC
+476 LIERLHARGLSATVTS
-490 AARWSG
+490 RWSG

-501 ATAKPAVSPVRAGIT
+501 ATAKPAVSPVRAGVT

-529 AELRPLTP
+529 AEHRPLTP
-537 DRFHRLLADAGI
+537 DRFRRLLADAGF
-549 AYLGATDDGDPAGR
+549 AYLDATDTGDPAGR

-583 GGIDSQ
+583 GGIDRQ
-589 IDSLLERVESLC
+589 IDLLAERVESLC

-607 VRVVTDHGWLWLPG
+607 VLVVTDHGWLWLPG
-621 GLPKVELPKYLTRSR
+621 GLPKVDLPKYLTRSR

-647 AVQTPVVSWHWNLQA
+647 SVATPVVGWHWNKQA
-662 PVAVAPGI
+662 PIAVAPGI

-697 AGTRSAA
+697 AGKVSPAT
-704 AQAKIT
+704 QTKIT
-710 DVAWVGLRCR
+710 DVAWIGLRCR
-720 VRVDGAEGQLR
+720 IRVDGVGRRLR

-741 ASSISTSRSVDDAG
+741 ASSVSTERQVDDTG
-755 AASLLVADDDLEGAS
+755 AASLLVADDDFEGAS

-776 DAEDRVIAK
+776 DDEGRVIAK

>member
-1 MTRVQ
+1 M
-6 YVGDPTN
+6 
-13 RVEVGDGSAVTVV
+13 V

-44 DPPAAVL
+44 DAPAAVL
-51 WSDPNAL
+51 WSDPSAA
-58 WQSVIPHLRRL
+58 WRPVIPHLRHL
-69 MPQLLVL
+69 MPHLLVL
-76 GEFDPELRTGPAIW
+76 GEFDPELRAGPAIW
-90 LRCMI
+90 LRCMV
-95 ERTLEHPRIPDDATP
+95 ERTLESPRIPDDTTP
-110 AIYLPAVSRQVL
+110 AIYLPGVSRQEL
-122 GAADT
+122 GAPDT
-127 CPDHLK
+127 CPDRLK

-142 VCWTQKSGRDW
+142 VCWTQQSGRDW
-153 TVEAFLVSKVGG
+153 TVEAFLVSKHGG

-173 ADTRQSMLRAL
+173 AGTRQSMLRAL
-184 TELATTPVRALTG
+184 AELATTPVCALTG
-197 RRIEAEDFDRLFS
+197 RRIEGEDFDRLFS
-210 SDPDRDLLVWL
+210 SDPDRDVLMWL
-221 NDAAGVKDEW
+221 NDAAGVRDGW
-231 EAGRWSAFRSRCK
+231 EPARWSAFRSRCK
-244 ADLGFDPDK
+244 ADLDVDPDK
-253 DGELAAAERLG
+253 DGEIAAAERLG

-269 WRSIWTRFV
+269 WTSIWDRFV
-278 ESPALYRGIPELLRR
+278 ESPTLYGGVPDLLRR

-307 QENEADEDELRRA
+307 QENGADEDELRRA
-320 LLELGGQAPPA
+320 LRELAEQAPPA

-339 EHRHSERRDW
+339 ERRHAERRGW

-363 AHLAVIAERSSTQ
+363 AHLAVIAERASTQ
-376 LGGGSAA
+376 LGGRSAA

-390 DGAWEIDAAALS
+390 AGAWEIDAAALS
-402 SIAAVKTAT
+402 SISSVKTAA
-411 DTRAVSRALDAI
+411 DTQAVSHALDAI
-423 YRPWLEAAAVHLQSL
+423 YRPWLEAAALHLQSL
-438 EANEPGAIRDAEAT
+438 QATDPGVIRDAEAT
-452 YETKV
+452 YETTV
-457 ESGTV
+457 EQGTV

-476 LIERLHARGLSATC
+476 MIERLRARGLSATC

-501 ATAKPAVSPVRAGIT
+501 ATAKPAVSPVRAEIT

-529 AELRPLTP
+529 AGQRPVTP
-537 DRFHRLLADAGI
+537 DRFRRLLADAGF
-549 AYLGATDDGDPAGR
+549 AYLGATDTGDPGGR
-563 AWTESGQIDRLG
+563 AWTESGQIDSLG

-583 GGIDSQ
+583 AGIDRQ
-589 IDSLLERVESLC
+589 IDSLVERVESLC

-607 VRVVTDHGWLWLPG
+607 VQVVTDHGWLWLPG
-621 GLPKVELPKYLTRSR
+621 GLPKVDLPKYLTRSR

-697 AGTRSAA
+697 AGKRSAA

-710 DVAWVGLRCR
+710 DVSWVGLRCR

-741 ASSISTSRSVDDAG
+741 ASSVSTSRPVDDAG

-776 DAEDRVIAK
+776 DVEDRVIAR
-785 QSTIIGGEE
+785 QSTIVGGEE

>member
-1 MTRVQ
+1 MAPNSASPYTDDQ
-6 YVGDPTN
+6 A
-13 RVEVGDGSAVTVV
+13 AVTVI

-44 DPPAAVL
+44 DAPAAVL
-51 WSDPNAL
+51 WSDPNAI
-58 WQSVIPHLRRL
+58 WQPVIPHLRRL

-90 LRCMI
+90 LRCMV
-95 ERTLEHPRIPDDATP
+95 ERTLESPSLPDDATP
-110 AIYLPAVSRQVL
+110 TIYLPAVSRQVL
-122 GAADT
+122 GAPDT
-127 CPDHLK
+127 CPDHLR

-153 TVEAFLVSKVGG
+153 TVEAFLMSKDGG

-184 TELATTPVRALTG
+184 RELATTPVRALTG

-210 SDPDRDLLVWL
+210 SDPDRDVLVWL
-221 NDAAGVKDEW
+221 NDAAAVRDGW
-231 EAGRWSAFRSRCK
+231 EPARWSAFRSRCK
-244 ADLGFDPDK
+244 ADLGFDPEK
-253 DGELAAAERLG
+253 DGEIAAAERLG

-269 WRSIWTRFV
+269 WTSICDRFV
-278 ESPALYRGIPELLRR
+278 ESPALYGGIPELLGR

-307 QENEADEDELRRA
+307 QENRADEDELRKA
-320 LLELGGQAPPA
+320 LLRLEDQAPAA

-363 AHLAVIAERSSTQ
+363 AHLAVIAERASTQ

-383 EMARSYA
+383 DMARSYA
-390 DGAWEIDAAALS
+390 DGAWEIDAAALF
-402 SIAAVKTAT
+402 SIASVKTAA
-411 DTRAVSRALDAI
+411 DTRAVSHALDAI
-423 YRPWLEAAAVHLQSL
+423 YRPWLEEAAFHLQLL
-438 EANEPGAIRDAEAT
+438 EATDPGAIRDAEAT

-476 LIERLHARGLSATC
+476 MIERLRARGMSVTC

-501 ATAKPAVSPVRAGIT
+501 ATAKPAVSPVRAEIT

-529 AELRPLTP
+529 ADQRPVTP
-537 DRFHRLLADAGI
+537 DRFRRLLADAGF
-549 AYLGATDDGDPAGR
+549 AYLGATESGDPSGR
-563 AWTESGQIDRLG
+563 AWTESGQIDSLG

-583 GGIDSQ
+583 AGIDSQ
-589 IDSLLERVESLC
+589 IDSLVERVESLC

-621 GLPKVELPKYLTRSR
+621 GLPKVDLPKYLTRSR
-636 WARCAAIAGES
+636 GARCAAIKGES
-647 AVQTPVVSWHWNLQA
+647 AVETPVVSWHWNVQTQ
-662 PVAVAPGI
+662 VAVAPGI
-670 ACFEAGHEYAHGGVS
+670 ACFGGGHEYAHGGVS
-685 LQESLIPSVRVT
+685 LQESLIPSVRVI
-697 AGTRSAA
+697 AGTGARATDT
-704 AQAKIT
+704 KIT
-710 DVAWVGLRCR
+710 DVSWVGLRCR
-720 VRVDGAEGQLR
+720 VRVDAAGGKLR

-741 ASSISTSRSVDDAG
+741 ASSVSTSRPVDDAG

-776 DAEDRVIAK
+776 DAEDRIIAK
-785 QSTIIGGEE
+785 RSTIIGGEE